1 MQAKLEYDPSSIRL
15 DSPDGV
21 PGRTILLIA
30 FSLCQKSNDFS
41 IARRRPDLRPPVRL
55 DSFPACMNREDKNLN
70 FGAASWIYLVASSPF
85 RHPVA
90 ASLR

>member
-41 IARRRPDLRPPVRL
+41 IARRRPDL
-55 DSFPACMNREDKNLN
+55 A
-70 FGAASWIYLVASSPF
+70 
-85 RHPVA
+85 
-90 ASLR
+90 LRFA